1 MTPQLIFGTASF
13 GMDLTE
19 FQDPSSVQALLKN
32 LQELG
37 IHRLDT
43 GARYPPMK
51 PGRAEELIGE
61 TRELSGDFIIDTK
74 VYTDTQTDGSG
85 DLTSEAIEKSL
96 QTSLQR
102 LKKSDGVGPTPMF
115 ICVFEESFW
124 LTPILG
130 ECPPCA

>member
-19 FQDPSSVQALLKN
+19 FQEPSSVQTLLKN

-37 IHRLDT
+37 IHRLDS

-61 TRELSGDFIIDTK
+61 TKELSGGFITDTK
-74 VYTDTQTDGSG
+74 VYTDTKTDGSR
-85 DLTSEAIEKSL
+85 DLTGEAVEKSL
-96 QTSLQR
+96 QGSLQR
-102 LKKSDGVGPTPMF
+102 LKKPDGVGSSLMF
-115 ICVFEESFW
+115 ISALEEPS
-124 LTPILG
+124 
-130 ECPPCA
+130 

>member
-1 MTPQLIFGTASF
+1 MTPQLIFGTATF

-19 FQDPSSVQALLKN
+19 FQDSSSVQSFLKN

-37 IHRLDT
+37 IHRLDS

-61 TRELSGDFIIDTK
+61 SSELSGAFITDTK

-85 DLTSEAIEKSL
+85 DLTSEAIDKSL
-96 QTSLQR
+96 HASLQR
-102 LKKSDGVGPTPMF
+102 LRRSNGVGWRLMF
-115 ICVFEESFW
+115 ISA
-124 LTPILG
+124 LKQSS
-130 ECPPCA
+130 